1 VQVNASEET
10 SEVNDQASPEDGEP
24 TSFAETAKN
33 WYKKHKPKILAV
45 GAVGLA
51 VVGVVASLAEGQD
64 AERQDPEDI
73 EDSEPVSAPETMDE
87 PRRSPSAYD
96 VDDFLRK
103 LPAGQRASEAKQA
116 KYKEARGEDLPPGHT
131 FVDGWSFPGD
141 SPEDGHPDQ
150 PAA

>member
-1 VQVNASEET
+1 MNASDET
-10 SEVNDQASPEDGEP
+10 PEVNDRANPADGEP

-33 WYKKHKPKILAV
+33 WYRKHKPKIVAV

-51 VVGVVASLAEGQD
+51 VVGVVASLAE
-64 AERQDPEDI
+64 RQDTEDI
-73 EDSEPVSAPETMDE
+73 EDSEPVFAPETMHE
-87 PRRSPSAYD
+87 PRRSPSAYA

-116 KYKEARGEDLPPGHT
+116 KYKEATGEDLPPDHT
-131 FVDGWSFPGD
+131 FVDGWSFPGG
-141 SPEDGHPDQ
+141 SPEDGNPDP

>member
-1 VQVNASEET
+1 M
-10 SEVNDQASPEDGEP
+10 DGDP

-33 WYKKHKPKILAV
+33 WYKKHKPKVLAV

-51 VVGVVASLAEGQD
+51 VVGVVASLAE
-64 AERQDPEDI
+64 RQDT
-73 EDSEPVSAPETMDE
+73 EDSEPVSAPETMDK
-87 PRRSPSAYD
+87 PRRSPNAYD

-116 KYKEARGEDLPPGHT
+116 KYKEEKGEGLPPGHT
-131 FVDGWSFPGD
+131 FVDGWSYPGD
-141 SPEDGHPDQ
+141 SPEGGNPDQ

>member
-1 VQVNASEET
+1 MQVNASDET
-10 SEVNDQASPEDGEP
+10 PDVNDQANPENGEP
-24 TSFAETAKN
+24 TSFAETASH
-33 WYKKHKPKILAV
+33 WYRKHKPKILAV
-45 GAVGLA
+45 GVVGMA
-51 VVGVVASLAEGQD
+51 VVGVVASLAE
-64 AERQDPEDI
+64 RQDTEDI

-87 PRRSPSAYD
+87 PCRSPSAYN

-116 KYKEARGEDLPPGHT
+116 KYKEETGEALPPGHT

-141 SPEDGHPDQ
+141 SPEDGNLDQ